1 MAFEEHLSNN
11 FLLSYDVY
19 QIYMVVKFKGT
30 SLYIIQSKNVQTLR
44 HNNSNTYVFL
54 FIFINILRFCLFRN
68 VELLM

>member
-44 HNNSNTYVFL
+44 HNNSEYIS
-54 FIFINILRFCLFRN
+54 IFIHIHKYIAVLLFQK
-68 VELLM
+68 